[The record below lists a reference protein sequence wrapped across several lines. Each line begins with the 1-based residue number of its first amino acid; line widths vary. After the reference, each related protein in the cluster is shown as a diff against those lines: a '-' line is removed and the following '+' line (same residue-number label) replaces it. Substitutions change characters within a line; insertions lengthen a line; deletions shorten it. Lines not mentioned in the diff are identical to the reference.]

1 MNRLKFLVIR
11 LSVCFTAIV
20 FYSACTNN
28 EKDFANPLDPY
39 NLRTAGSPIGLTL
52 APGDGKVT
60 VSWQNIGNEGIAKYR
75 IYRRFTGDLNFAF
88 ELVGEVEAPATTF
101 TDEQNIIN
109 DAFDEAQGKRLF
121 YEYRISYVDENG
133 VETPNP
139 TAPPSEDEE
148 PRRIWPMERA
158 TPSNPPPI
166 PNVVLGDPT
175 DLSIKLLWDDYE
187 HPDDFEFFRVSA
199 AIPENGKPLRFKL
212 LSDGVRT
219 AEQTF
224 YFDEGIFND
233 RISGFSQDGIRKIY
247 RIAAVDRFGV
257 EAVKTI
263 EAVSPNLPPAAPKN
277 FSARYRA
284 RSLFN
289 NKYDAI
295 LSWKATNKEPD
306 LAGYQI
312 YATNEVGGPLVPGED
327 LVPRQRV
334 DARDSSVTVVGESP
348 IRVGQSLVLRQYFIT
363 AFDDTPKPD
372 GTPDQSPLVAAPLP
386 Q

>member
-1 MNRLKFLVIR
+1 MNRLEFLVIR
-11 LSVCFTAIV
+11 LFVCFTAIV
-20 FYSACTNN
+20 FFSACTDS
-28 EKDFANPLDPY
+28 EDFANPLDPK

-60 VSWQNIGNEGIAKYR
+60 ISWQNIANDGIAKYR
-75 IYRRFTGDLNFAF
+75 VYRRFTGDLNLAF
-88 ELVGEVEAPATTF
+88 ELVGEVDAPATTF
-101 TDEQNIIN
+101 TDEKNIIN
-109 DAFDEAQGKRLF
+109 DAFDETEGKRLF
-121 YEYRISYVDENG
+121 YEYRISYVDRNG
-133 VETPNP
+133 VETPDP
-139 TAPPSEDEE
+139 KAPPNADEE
-148 PRRIWPMERA
+148 PRRIWPMEGT
-158 TPSNPPPI
+158 TPSDPPSI
-166 PNVVLGDPT
+166 PNVILGDPT
-175 DLSIKLLWDDYE
+175 DLSVKLLWDDYE
-187 HPDDFEFFRVSA
+187 HPDDFELFRVSA
-199 AIPENGKPLRFKL
+199 AIPESGKPLRFKL
-212 LSDGVRT
+212 LNAGVRT
-219 AEQTF
+219 ADETF

-233 RISGFSQDGIRKIY
+233 RISGFSQDGVRKIY

-263 EAVSPNLPPAAPKN
+263 EAVSPNLPPVAPKN
-277 FSARYRA
+277 FSARYQA

-295 LSWKATNKEPD
+295 LSWQATGKEPD

-327 LVPRQRV
+327 LVPRKRV
-334 DARDSSVTVVGESP
+334 DARDSSATIVGESP

-386 Q
+386 E